1 MGPQSASC
9 EPMAAIWKVFCE
21 ARRRDMKKC
30 TTVHLVHPQ
39 FMSYMNSNMTV
50 HRDKDFSYI
59 LTLFFSTMKIGSNDV
74 HFAV

>member
-1 MGPQSASC
+1 
-9 EPMAAIWKVFCE
+9 
-21 ARRRDMKKC
+21 
-30 TTVHLVHPQ
+30 
-39 FMSYMNSNMTV
+39 MSYMNSNMTV